1 MTGRHWWLLAPR
13 CPDRRRRR
21 GVPRSHVPFARRDPR
36 GQLDRGVESSASDQV
51 VAAEPF
57 AHVSERVV
65 AREDRRGRPRGAEG
79 LVAGNRAA
87 SPRCPGRPGGLPR
100 RLTGFPDAIEAVFPE
115 ACVKTCIV
123 HQIRARMR
131 YVIYQD
137 RKRVAADLKPVYRA
151 INAEAAAQA
160 LETFDDR
167 WGEKYSMIAES
178 CGARWEHIIPFLSLP
193 ADLRRAVHRQH
204 HREPQS
210 PETRGHLPTHRPPP
224 THLPRHPAIRTQR
237 AQGVPLDR
245 RAPRS
250 QDPLRRPTPRLARQQ
265 SPRPHTQN
273 VGHPPRAPRSACP
286 LSAPGRSGGQS
297 TARPHSPRA
306 PVPERTEPTTRP
318 GQTSDS
324 GAHSHAGTPTLG
336 DVTSHPEMRTD
347 REV

>member
-1 MTGRHWWLLAPR
+1 
-13 CPDRRRRR
+13 
-21 GVPRSHVPFARRDPR
+21 
-36 GQLDRGVESSASDQV
+36 
-51 VAAEPF
+51 
-57 AHVSERVV
+57 
-65 AREDRRGRPRGAEG
+65 
-79 LVAGNRAA
+79 VAGNRAA
-87 SPRCPGRPGGLPR
+87 SPRCPGRPGCLPR

-131 YVIYQD
+131 YVISQD
-137 RKRVAADLKPVYRA
+137 RERVAADLKPVYRA

-167 WGEKYSMIAES
+167 WGEKYSVIAES
-178 CGARWEHIIPFLSLP
+178 CGARWEHIIPLLSLP

-210 PETRGHLPTHRPPP
+210 PETRGHLPDAQAATNS
-224 THLPRHPAIRTQR
+224 PASPSSDPNAKGARRTTGPAR
-237 AQGVPLDR
+237 SAVSRSASETDSPIDKTTVASPSHTER
-245 RAPRS
+245 R
-250 QDPLRRPTPRLARQQ
+250 TPSSSA
-265 SPRPHTQN
+265 
-273 VGHPPRAPRSACP
+273 RSACP